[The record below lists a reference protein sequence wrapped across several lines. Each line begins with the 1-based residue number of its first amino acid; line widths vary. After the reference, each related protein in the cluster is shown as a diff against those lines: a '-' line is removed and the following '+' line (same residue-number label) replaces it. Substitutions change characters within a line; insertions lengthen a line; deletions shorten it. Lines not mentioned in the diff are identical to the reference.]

1 MDERK
6 IEALFQDAARAAPP
20 AGFDEQDVARASRR
34 VTARR
39 RVAGTGGAVVAAA
52 VLVGGVGIG
61 TGAFD
66 QGSSGVAEQPAPLPQ
81 PQAPAQPGTLAEPG
95 TQDGSGQTKTGPG
108 VMSLPGGGSGCESP
122 DQQLVGVVSEQLPE
136 ARNASPAPAGGECPS
151 GSRAAEF
158 HLREGAAS
166 GTLTVRVSPVGSV
179 PQEQRTPGESQQP
192 GGAEQATARTDSG
205 KVLIVRSQPDA
216 GSPPPYGE
224 RLTSVASELAGR
236 V

>member
-1 MDERK
+1 VDERK
-6 IEALFQDAARAAPP
+6 LEALFQDAARAAPP

-66 QGSSGVAEQPAPLPQ
+66 QGSSGIAEQPAPQPH
-81 PQAPAQPGTLAEPG
+81 PQAPAQPLAEPG
-95 TQDGSGQTKTGPG
+95 TQDGSGQTKTRPG
-108 VMSLPGGGSGCESP
+108 VMSLPGGDSGCESP
-122 DQQLVGVVSEQLPE
+122 DQQLAAAVSEQLPE
-136 ARNASPAPAGGECPS
+136 ARNASPAPAAGECPS

-166 GTLTVRVSPVGSV
+166 GTLSVRVSPVGSV

-192 GGAEQATARTDSG
+192 GGAEQATARTGSG
-205 KVLIVRSQPDA
+205 KVLVVRSQPDV
-216 GSPPPYGE
+216 GSAPPYGE